1 MSEPEDK
8 PQNFTA
14 PDPSMRRGQSDP
26 EPCGATKA
34 SPAMGYGNASTDDN
48 GGAPSL
54 PAIDFTTFLLSL
66 ASSVLVH
73 LGELESPEGPQAPN
87 LPLAKQ
93 TIDILG
99 LLSNKTRGN
108 LTAEEDKLLTHLLYD
123 LRLKYVDARKRQPG

>member
-1 MSEPEDK
+1 MRDGGSWRSIVSEPEDK
-8 PQNFTA
+8 PQNFQEA
-14 PDPSMRRGQSDP
+14 PTLGR
-26 EPCGATKA
+26 
-34 SPAMGYGNASTDDN
+34 GNASADK
-48 GGAPSL
+48 GGDLSL

-123 LRLKYVDARKRQPG
+123 LRLKYVDARKRQSG

>member
-8 PQNFTA
+8 AQNFTVT
-14 PDPSMRRGQSDP
+14 DRRGQSDT
-26 EPCGATKA
+26 ER
-34 SPAMGYGNASTDDN
+34 Y
-48 GGAPSL
+48 GGAKETSPRDEGAAAEKDGDPSL
-54 PAIDFTTFLLSL
+54 PAIDFATFILSL

-123 LRLKYVDARKRQPG
+123 LRLKYVDARKRQSG